1 MVAAGNAQ
9 EPMLCPPLE
18 MVRAIQKRR
27 QKWFCCSTDRFLG
40 LPFYSGNHCFGE
52 ISNYYI
58 PRQLEAHHDPLQVEA
73 TIATRTWPS
82 HPAHFFHKNRRRL
95 GRFKQLTVG

>member
-40 LPFYSGNHCFGE
+40 LPFCSGNHCFGE

-58 PRQLEAHHDPLQVEA
+58 PRQLEAHHDPLQVEGHHSNQDMA
-73 TIATRTWPS
+73 QPPS
-82 HPAHFFHKNRRRL
+82 PLLSQK
-95 GRFKQLTVG
+95 